1 MRPLAIPFH
10 QHDWGLPCKD
20 GSSYGEP
27 QSPCVLGVHRRVY
40 LHAATLSAF
49 AYSPPTHNQHD
60 WELSLASALPGGLLS
75 RNQTFSVQVL
85 LTANSHACWP
95 QIHWEPN
102 LPYFAFG
109 SIHKPLVMACG
120 VCCLHSS
127 SVKRKSGNQ
136 TQNAVNAMN
145 SIPIITFS
153 SNVSS
158 LTTVTPQNS
167 QD

>member
-10 QHDWGLPCKD
+10 QHGWGLPCKD
-20 GSSYGEP
+20 GSVIGEP

-85 LTANSHACWP
+85 LAANSHACWP
-95 QIHWEPN
+95 QLLLGTESSLLRFRFDTQATCDGVWGLLPALFLGQKEVREPN
-102 LPYFAFG
+102 PERCKRNEHYSDDYLLKQCFFSHHG
-109 SIHKPLVMACG
+109 D
-120 VCCLHSS
+120 SS
-127 SVKRKSGNQ
+127 
-136 TQNAVNAMN
+136 
-145 SIPIITFS
+145 
-153 SNVSS
+153 
-158 LTTVTPQNS
+158 
-167 QD
+167 